1 MAAVPSALRAQ
12 SLPSLTIEAAAGA
25 GHHTNQSGAVWYYDD
40 ALPITRVAIGY
51 RIAQWTHLGAYAK
64 AEYTGDLAGDQLA
77 ICKIAPNGSCYEHF
91 ESNLG
96 IAASLGLRRALGSR
110 ASLGAALGLGNY
122 SDHLRGYGEA
132 EATFAGGSHVA
143 ALVTAR
149 YMRWSSAGQA
159 LWYAPITLGVQLF

>member
-1 MAAVPSALRAQ
+1 M
-12 SLPSLTIEAAAGA
+12 
-25 GHHTNQSGAVWYYDD
+25 
-40 ALPITRVAIGY
+40 AIGY

-96 IAASLGLRRALGSR
+96 VPPRWAAPGTRLR